1 VVASP
6 LLKCSGRPLEEAA
19 VLLEGGE
26 RMTIGHH
33 DPITAVEWHLSYF
46 VRRIRKLTAEPKEEH
61 GPHDT

>member
-1 VVASP
+1 
-6 LLKCSGRPLEEAA
+6 
-19 VLLEGGE
+19 VLLERGE